1 MKPGSKYYPLYQHL
15 AHCQQDPIA
24 LTLADIET
32 LIAGKLPA
40 SAWTKRAWWSN
51 RAKGALQAAAWIA
64 AGYHTDTIDLETQVI
79 TFKTFEAEYK
89 VEYSNGE
96 ITWNQAAIK
105 ALRKHM
111 QLTQAQFAETLGVR
125 RQTVSEWEN
134 GVYLPDRSTLKH
146 LGLVAEKEDFQGL
159 PDTDAG
165 TDTRADT
172 RTNPEADTEKEIS

>member
-15 AHCQQDPIA
+15 TQCQQNTIT
-24 LTLADIET
+24 LTLTEIEALMT
-32 LIAGKLPA
+32 GKLPA

-51 RAKGALQAAAWIA
+51 RSKGAIQATAWIE
-64 AGYHTDTIDLETQVI
+64 AGYHTHAIDLVQQTV

-89 VEYSNGE
+89 VQFIDGE
-96 ITWNQAAIK
+96 IAWDRMAIK

-111 QLTQAQFAETLGVR
+111 NLTQAQFAETLGVR

-146 LGLVAEKEDFQGL
+146 LELVAEKEAFQVQ
-159 PDTDAG
+159 
-165 TDTRADT
+165 
-172 RTNPEADTEKEIS
+172 EESTESE